1 MKKICD
7 NVMIAL
13 AEGEQLSP
21 ELERHLESCP
31 DCALFRRTMSLQFND
46 SGFTVPETLD
56 AAVHEAA
63 RKHIVAM
70 KWKIWKIALPIA
82 ASFAVCFGFAFYAYL
97 PQTAQVAPQQGRQ
110 KPAAVSSWNTSDF
123 DDSLITLTC
132 DVARGYTAITNVYDT
147 LN

>member
-13 AEGEQLSP
+13 AEGEKLSP
-21 ELERHLESCP
+21 ELEQHLASCP
-31 DCALFRRTMSLQFND
+31 DCALFRRTMGLPAD
-46 SGFTVPETLD
+46 DAEFTVPEPLD
-56 AAVHEAA
+56 TAIHEAA
-63 RKHIVAM
+63 RKHIVSM
-70 KWKIWKIALPIA
+70 KWRIWKIALPIA

-97 PQTAQVAPQQGRQ
+97 PQTAQIAPQHGLP
-110 KPAAVSSWNTSDF
+110 KTAAASSWNTSDF

>member
-13 AEGEQLSP
+13 AEGEQLPP
-21 ELERHLESCP
+21 ELERHLNSCP
-31 DCALFRRTMSLQFND
+31 DCALFHRMMNLNVDQTYDQ
-46 SGFTVPETLD
+46 VPEALD
-56 AAVHEAA
+56 AAIHEAA
-63 RKHIVAM
+63 RKQMISRKWRV
-70 KWKIWKIALPIA
+70 WKIVLPIA

-97 PQTAQVAPQQGRQ
+97 PQTAQVSPQNMP
-110 KPAAVSSWNTSDF
+110 KTAAVSSWSTSDF

-132 DVARGYTAITNVYDT
+132 DVASGYTAITNVYDT